1 MARYTGPVCKLCRR
15 EGTKLF
21 LKGDRCT
28 SGKCALDRRS
38 TVPGQHGAANKKQRE
53 YGMQLREKQKTKR
66 YYGILEKQFHTYYE
80 KAAKAQGQT
89 GAVLLTM
96 IETRLDNVAFRTG
109 FCKTR
114 REARQA
120 VSHGHF
126 TVNGKKVNI
135 PSYLVK
141 AGDVIA
147 VVDNSKDNGRFKLV
161 KEEGAYGTA
170 PKWLE
175 VNAAELTAK
184 VVALPQRDDIDYP
197 VEEHLIV
204 EFYSK

>member
-1 MARYTGPVCKLCRR
+1 MAKNTEPVAKRCK
-15 EGTKLF
+15 
-21 LKGDRCT
+21 
-28 SGKCALDRRS
+28 ALGIS
-38 TVPGQHGAANKKQRE
+38 PAA
-53 YGMQLREKQKTKR
+53 MQLNEKQKVKFI
-66 YYGILEKQFHTYYE
+66 YGILEKQFHSYYE

-89 GAVLLTM
+89 GVVLLTM

-126 TVNGKKVNI
+126 TVNGKRVNI

-147 VVDNSKDNGRFKLV
+147 LRKRAFSAFLRSG
-161 KEEGAYGTA
+161 
-170 PKWLE
+170 
-175 VNAAELTAK
+175 LTST
-184 VVALPQRDDIDYP
+184 LPSLRQR
-197 VEEHLIV
+197 
-204 EFYSK
+204 

>member
-1 MARYTGPVCKLCRR
+1 
-15 EGTKLF
+15 
-21 LKGDRCT
+21 
-28 SGKCALDRRS
+28 
-38 TVPGQHGAANKKQRE
+38 
-53 YGMQLREKQKTKR
+53 MQLNEKQKVKFI
-66 YYGILEKQFHTYYE
+66 YGILEKQFHTYYE

-135 PSYLVK
+135 PSYRVK
-141 AGDVIA
+141 PGDVIA
-147 VVDNSKDNGRFKLV
+147 LREKDRTSDKFKATVEETKDRLV
-161 KEEGAYGTA
+161 
-170 PKWLE
+170 PVW
-175 VNAAELTAK
+175 LTANK
-184 VVALPQRDDIDYP
+184 DDFSATVNRLPGAEDIDYE
-197 VEEHLIV
+197 VATHLIV
-204 EFYSK
+204 ELYSK

>member
-1 MARYTGPVCKLCRR
+1 
-15 EGTKLF
+15 
-21 LKGDRCT
+21 
-28 SGKCALDRRS
+28 
-38 TVPGQHGAANKKQRE
+38 
-53 YGMQLREKQKTKR
+53 MQLNEKQKVKFI
-66 YYGILEKQFHTYYE
+66 YGILEKQFHSYYE

-89 GAVLLTM
+89 GVVLLTM

-126 TVNGKKVNI
+126 TVNGKRVNI

-147 VVDNSKDNGRFKLV
+147 VAETSKDNARFKAV
-161 KEEGAYGTA
+161 KEEGVFGVS
-170 PKWLE
+170 PKWLD

-184 VVALPQRDDIDYP
+184 VVALPEREDIDYP

-204 EFYSK
+204 ESTQNNRLAALLFIRIQTTVGLSPNPQLGGF

>member
-1 MARYTGPVCKLCRR
+1 MAKNTEPVAKRCKALGISPAVMGYTNKETTRNSYTKGRR
-15 EGTKLF
+15 
-21 LKGDRCT
+21 
-28 SGKCALDRRS
+28 
-38 TVPGQHGAANKKQRE
+38 KKSE
-53 YGMQLREKQKTKR
+53 YAMQLNEKQKVKFI
-66 YYGILEKQFHTYYE
+66 YGILEKQFHSYYE

-89 GAVLLTM
+89 GVVLLTM

-126 TVNGKKVNI
+126 TVNGKRVDI
-135 PSYLVK
+135 ASYLCK

-147 VVDNSKDNGRFKLV
+147 VCDKSKSSEKIKAIVESCGARPVPQWLDADKEKLQV
-161 KEEGAYGTA
+161 
-170 PKWLE
+170 
-175 VNAAELTAK
+175 K
-184 VVALPQRDDIDYP
+184 VVNLPNREDIDLD

-204 EFYSK
+204 ELYSK

>member
-1 MARYTGPVCKLCRR
+1 
-15 EGTKLF
+15 
-21 LKGDRCT
+21 
-28 SGKCALDRRS
+28 
-38 TVPGQHGAANKKQRE
+38 
-53 YGMQLREKQKTKR
+53 
-66 YYGILEKQFHTYYE
+66 
-80 KAAKAQGQT
+80 
-89 GAVLLTM
+89 M

-126 TVNGKKVNI
+126 TVNGKRVNI

-147 VVDNSKDNGRFKLV
+147 VAETSKDNARFKAV
-161 KEEGAYGTA
+161 KEEGVFGVS
-170 PKWLE
+170 PKWLD

-184 VVALPQRDDIDYP
+184 VVALPSARISTIPLKSILSLSSTQNNRLAALLFIRIQTTVGLSP
-197 VEEHLIV
+197 NPQIGG
-204 EFYSK
+204 F